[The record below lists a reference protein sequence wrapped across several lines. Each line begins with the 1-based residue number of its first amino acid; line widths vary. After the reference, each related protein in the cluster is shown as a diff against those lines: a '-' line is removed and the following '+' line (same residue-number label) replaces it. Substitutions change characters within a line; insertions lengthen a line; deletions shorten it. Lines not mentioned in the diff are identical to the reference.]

1 MQDMIAAI
9 QTHGRAM
16 QTTALKRMFRGLL
29 ILVFILATLPLRA
42 ASEETSDAAEGGAD
56 FSRRITTRLTLLSYG
71 VVQDAAA
78 SSQNPGYL
86 FLDLPV
92 YQGDLEARPDIY
104 MDLKAMDISLKPR
117 FTLQWQSGNHNDTTG
132 TSQWDSDGY
141 INEWLARLRICAS
154 LFLSYGRENLQWGP
168 SYLLSPSNPFFDD
181 NGRSN
186 PKQEVAGMDFARLVW
201 LPDANWTLSLIA
213 NTGPGRQTDAEASF
227 EQTCALK
234 VDYVGQSAYGG
245 TVLSHRNADRT
256 RLGFY
261 GGVTASDAI
270 LLYAEGSLARG
281 TAALYPVADAGVSGA
296 TLIPTRDDSDA
307 LESLLL
313 FGGAYTLEMG
323 PTLTLEYVY
332 NSSGYDRQASE
343 CFYRLRDTAAEALV
357 AGGPGQGPAAE
368 LLGRTADPGLRL
380 LRRNYLMVQYGH
392 NDIGDA
398 LNLLFRWT
406 RNLDDGGSRFIAMAD
421 YFVDDH
427 LSLFLVGT
435 LNFGGS
441 HTEFGSFMD
450 RQWMLGAQYS
460 F

>member
-1 MQDMIAAI
+1 MQDVIAVI
-9 QTHGRAM
+9 QAHGRAM
-16 QTTALKRMFRGLL
+16 QTTAFKRTFRGLL
-29 ILVFILATLPLRA
+29 ILLFILATLPFRA
-42 ASEETSDAAEGGAD
+42 ASEEAIDPAEGSTD

-92 YQGDLEARPDIY
+92 YHGDLEARPDIY
-104 MDLKAMDISLKPR
+104 VDLQPLDISLKPR
-117 FTLQWQSGNHNDTTG
+117 LNLQWQSGNQNDITG

-154 LFLSYGRENLQWGP
+154 LFLSCGRENLQWGP

-201 LPDANWTLSLIA
+201 LPDVNWTLSLIA
-213 NTGPGRQTDAEASF
+213 NTGPGRQTGEEASF

-234 VDYVGQSAYGG
+234 VDYVGQNAYGG
-245 TVLSHRNADRT
+245 AVLSHRNADRA

-261 GGVTASDAI
+261 AGVTASDAM

-281 TAALYPVADAGVSGA
+281 TAALYPADGTGLSAA
-296 TLIPTRDDSDA
+296 TLIPTRDTSNA
-307 LESLLL
+307 VESLLL
-313 FGGAYTLEMG
+313 CGGAYTLEMG
-323 PTLTLEYVY
+323 PTLTFEYVY
-332 NSSGYDRQASE
+332 NSSGYDQQEAER
-343 CFYRLRDTAAEALV
+343 FYQLRDTAADAFV
-357 AGGPGQGPAAE
+357 AGGPGQGPAAG
-368 LLGRTADPGLRL
+368 LLGRTADPGLRF
-380 LRRNYLMVQYGH
+380 LRQNYLMVQYGH
-392 NDIGDA
+392 NDIGDT

-406 RNLDDGGSRFIAMAD
+406 RNLDDGGSRLIAMAD

-450 RQWMLGAQYS
+450 RWWMAGVQYS